1 MHAIAYFLY
10 YHEMRNFIKSFFLD
24 FLQKGLFFHFWFFGS
39 LIILYFL
46 LPILRRMEQKTPRLY
61 IGILAF
67 LGGAC
72 ICIDGISMVASR
84 QVSLSI
90 IQHLDYGNGSFIR
103 WEGLLRLIVEK
114 SVYGFA
120 NIEVCM

>member
-1 MHAIAYFLY
+1 
-10 YHEMRNFIKSFFLD
+10 MRNFIKSFFLD

-72 ICIDGISMVASR
+72 ICIDGISMVAGR

-90 IQHLDYGNGSFIR
+90 IQTFRLWQWLFYYMMEFVILKSYDDRVKYHYSLNTGSIR
-103 WEGLLRLIVEK
+103 L
-114 SVYGFA
+114 
-120 NIEVCM
+120 